1 MQDKIKMNSTKKIH
15 ITSYHIKRKIIAK
28 KKDEDKEEEKER
40 DKDKRYVI
48 GEWEIKQTI
57 IAA

>member
-1 MQDKIKMNSTKKIH
+1 MQDKIKMNSTKKNH
-15 ITSYHIKRKIIAK
+15 ITSYHITQNIIAK

-48 GEWEIKQTI
+48 GEWEMGQTI